1 MANEFIARNGLIAQN
16 NSTISGS
23 LNVTGG
29 ITGSLLGTA
38 TTASYAQQAVSASYA
53 TSGNGSF
60 TGSFTGSFAGN
71 GSGLT
76 GVTTPNQATNLFNYY
91 NFI

>member
-16 NSTISGS
+16 NSTITGS
-23 LNVTGG
+23 LNVTAGV
-29 ITGSLLGTA
+29 T
-38 TTASYAQQAVSASYA
+38 
-53 TSGNGSF
+53 GSF
-60 TGSFTGSFAGN
+60 TGSFTGN

-76 GVTTPNQATNLFNYY
+76 GVPTVNVTPSTNLFNYY

>member
-16 NSTISGS
+16 NSTVTGS
-23 LNVTGG
+23 LNVTAG
-29 ITGSLLGTA
+29 
-38 TTASYAQQAVSASYA
+38 V
-53 TSGNGSF
+53 
-60 TGSFTGSFAGN
+60 TGSFTGSFAGD
-71 GSGLT
+71 GSALT